1 MEKYAAECKNQNF
14 MSKLS
19 LKALFGFS
27 KLGFTSGLSTFFCIW
42 KSSRIEKAWVEGT
55 ITFRVIKKKKKKKEK

>member
-27 KLGFTSGLSTFFCIW
+27 KLGFTSGLSTFFVYESLQGS
-42 KSSRIEKAWVEGT
+42 KKLELKAQLPLES
-55 ITFRVIKKKKKKKEK
+55 